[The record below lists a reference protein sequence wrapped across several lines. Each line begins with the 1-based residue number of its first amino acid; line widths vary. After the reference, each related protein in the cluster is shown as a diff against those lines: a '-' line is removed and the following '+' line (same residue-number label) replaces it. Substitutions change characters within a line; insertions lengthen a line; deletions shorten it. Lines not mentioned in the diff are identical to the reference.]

1 MSMVM
6 NELADHYKGVRQR
19 MTDAA
24 NQHRL
29 DKIAEAR
36 AKAEAD
42 ARAAAELAER
52 NKHTT
57 KQQIERVK
65 RQWEDQIAITK
76 QQLALRK
83 RDWIKITNEIIDAR
97 EISWRELAE
106 RNKHTT
112 KQQIERVKR
121 QWEDQIAITKQQLAL
136 RKRDWIKITNEI
148 IDAREISW
156 RELVSPNRNYRLVAA
171 RHHVWYAIRLEL
183 KLSYPQIAAK
193 FGRDHTTVMHGCQ
206 QHAKRIG
213 VTLDQPKKSP
223 SYSGRDTGHHHAER
237 NGLRR
242 PKAVVQARLTVREH
256 IAWQDGH
263 SL

>member
-6 NELADHYKGVRQR
+6 EEMVDHYKGVRQR
-19 MTDAA
+19 IEAAA
-24 NQHRL
+24 NRHRL
-29 DKIAEAR
+29 DKIAEAK
-36 AKAEAD
+36 AKVEAE

-52 NKHTT
+52 NKHIT

-65 RQWEDQIAITK
+65 RQWEEQIAITK

-83 RDWIKITNEIIDAR
+83 RDWVKITNEIIDG
-97 EISWRELAE
+97 
-106 RNKHTT
+106 
-112 KQQIERVKR
+112 
-121 QWEDQIAITKQQLAL
+121 
-136 RKRDWIKITNEI
+136 
-148 IDAREISW
+148 REISW
-156 RELVSPNRNYRLVAA
+156 RELVSPDRSYRLVAA
-171 RHHVWYAIRLEL
+171 RQHVWYAIRLEL

-237 NGLRR
+237 GGVRR
-242 PKAVVQARLTVREH
+242 PKAVVQARLTVRDDLARQDIDAIRRSHRNDVREA
-256 IAWQDGH
+256 IAH
-263 SL
+263 LERAEA

>member
-6 NELADHYKGVRQR
+6 EEMVDHYKGVRQR
-19 MTDAA
+19 MADAA
-24 NQHRL
+24 NRHRL
-29 DKIAEAR
+29 DKIAEAK
-36 AKAEAD
+36 AKVEAD
-42 ARAAAELAER
+42 ARAAAELAEK
-52 NKHTT
+52 NKHIT

-65 RQWEDQIAITK
+65 RQWEEQIAITK

-83 RDWIKITNEIIDAR
+83 RDWIKITNEIIDGR
-97 EISWRELAE
+97 E
-106 RNKHTT
+106 
-112 KQQIERVKR
+112 V
-121 QWEDQIAITKQQLAL
+121 
-136 RKRDWIKITNEI
+136 
-148 IDAREISW
+148 SW
-156 RELVSPNRNYRLVAA
+156 RELVSPDRSYRLVAA
-171 RHHVWYAIRLEL
+171 RQHVWYAIRLEL

-223 SYSGRDTGHHHAER
+223 SYAGRDTGHHHAER
-237 NGLRR
+237 GGVRR

-256 IAWQDGH
+256 LARQDGH